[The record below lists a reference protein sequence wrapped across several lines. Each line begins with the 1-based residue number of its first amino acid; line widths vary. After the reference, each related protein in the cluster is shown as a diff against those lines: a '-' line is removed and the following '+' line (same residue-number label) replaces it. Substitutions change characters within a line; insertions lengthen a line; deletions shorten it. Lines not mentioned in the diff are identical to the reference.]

1 MCGNVLHCAL
11 YVADYKSGG
20 SCLGIGAKQIEGE
33 EEGKIFW
40 VALGSVVGQEEEG
53 GMGQGEGGGGGGGMR
68 WEHVTV
74 GRAGVGVGGGRVS
87 GRIWA
92 VYGHSSSCSKLGIF

>member
-53 GMGQGEGGGGGGGMR
+53 GMGQGGGGRGDEVGACDNGQSWGGGGGREGK
-68 WEHVTV
+68 WKNL
-74 GRAGVGVGGGRVS
+74 GRL
-87 GRIWA
+87 WP
-92 VYGHSSSCSKLGIF
+92 